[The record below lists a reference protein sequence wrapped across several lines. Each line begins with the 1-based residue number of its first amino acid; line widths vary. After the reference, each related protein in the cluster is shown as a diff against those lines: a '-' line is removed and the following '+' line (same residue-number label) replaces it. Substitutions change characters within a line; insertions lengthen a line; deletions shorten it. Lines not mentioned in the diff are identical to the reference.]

1 MTIEE
6 ELKKLVLGYYRQGR
20 DLVYDKFSVK
30 DAHLLVEALKL
41 GKFPKS
47 LHIDF
52 HNVDISDEGFR
63 VLASALASGKFPP
76 KSCLYLCGTE
86 IGFKGIKALVSALES
101 GNFPEGFTL
110 ALNGDDI
117 GYKGVQLLAK
127 ALASG
132 QCPKGLFLDLNGNIG
147 DKGAAEFA
155 RALETGN
162 GPEDFRLELGYS
174 NVGDKGAKALASA
187 LESGNCP
194 SGYQLRIRDDGD
206 PDCDTGI
213 ITDTGAGA
221 FVTALASGKYRTGF
235 GLVIDCTGISE
246 RQDEKFAEV
255 LSSGSCPYGT
265 EVVSNHRSYHESSRS
280 NNNRIN
286 AEKGRALATIIGRY
300 EGMNET
306 KKIKDANDNVTKSC
320 FHLFPD
326 AFFRIIASFLPGSVT
341 VKKVRSEIKLASET
355 ACNKVFRETIE
366 STIRDFVTKNTLKIF
381 NDASTSFNR
390 RRDVPHL
397 FFDEY
402 LPTYGSFKLTNVSA
416 KIIDKNED
424 DNNNSK
430 DNNSNSLTL

>member
-1 MTIEE
+1 MTLELD
-6 ELKKLVLGYYRQGR
+6 LKKLTSGDYDPGYA
-20 DLVYDKFSVK
+20 LLYDKFSDK
-30 DAHLLVEALKL
+30 EAQLLAEALKS
-41 GKFPKS
+41 GKCTRK
-47 LHIDF
+47 LNIDLAET
-52 HNVDISDEGFR
+52 DIGDEG
-63 VLASALASGKFPP
+63 VKALASVLASGKFPP
-76 KSCLYLCGTE
+76 EAWLNLIAIK
-86 IGFKGIKALVSALES
+86 IGVEGI
-101 GNFPEGFTL
+101 
-110 ALNGDDI
+110 
-117 GYKGVQLLAK
+117 
-127 ALASG
+127 
-132 QCPKGLFLDLNGNIG
+132 
-147 DKGAAEFA
+147 
-155 RALETGN
+155 
-162 GPEDFRLELGYS
+162 
-174 NVGDKGAKALASA
+174 KALASA

-194 SGYQLRIRDDGD
+194 EGFSLHLCGNDIGVEGVKALASALQSGNCPSGYRLCLGDTGD
-206 PDCDTGI
+206 PEVDSVLISDA
-213 ITDTGAGA
+213 GADA

-235 GLVIDCTGISE
+235 GLVIDCPGISE

-306 KKIKDANDNVTKSC
+306 KKIKAVNDNVTKSC

-326 AFFRIIASFLPGSVT
+326 PIFQIIASFLPGSVT

-366 STIRDFVTKNTLKIF
+366 STIRDFVRKNTYEIF

-397 FFDEY
+397 FFNEF
-402 LPTYGSFKLTNVSA
+402 LPTYKSFKLTNVTA
-416 KIIDKNED
+416 KIIDENENED
-424 DNNNSK
+424 DDNNSK